1 MKKTVI
7 LLVLS
12 IVLNSLLIAEEWEK
26 SGTISLNVNQNSY
39 SDNWVGDEISNFNW
53 ALNLNATFQKQLS
66 NSIHNK
72 NTVKLAF
79 GQTHNQQRN
88 DAGEKYW
95 EKPSKSTDL
104 IDLESMFRFTMG
116 WFADP
121 FAAVRFESQ
130 FLDSGYDESK
140 MINPINL
147 TESIGLARQLIKEDK
162 RELTTRL
169 GAAFKQF
176 QDSRI
181 DGMIDATDGGL
192 EFVTE
197 FFTPLMNDMVQF
209 NSKLYLYQA
218 LFYSEEDSDPD
229 DNWKAMDMNWE
240 NILSAK
246 LIGLVNIN
254 FYMQLLYD
262 KQFVDEFRI
271 KQTLGLGLSYQLF

>member
-1 MKKTVI
+1 
-7 LLVLS
+7 
-12 IVLNSLLIAEEWEK
+12 
-26 SGTISLNVNQNSY
+26 
-39 SDNWVGDEISNFNW
+39 
-53 ALNLNATFQKQLS
+53 
-66 NSIHNK
+66 
-72 NTVKLAF
+72 
-79 GQTHNQQRN
+79 
-88 DAGEKYW
+88 
-95 EKPSKSTDL
+95 
-104 IDLESMFRFTMG
+104 MG
-116 WFADP
+116 WFVDP
-121 FAAVRFESQ
+121 FTAVRFESQ
-130 FLDSGYDESK
+130 FLDSRYNETK
-140 MINPINL
+140 MINPIHL
-147 TESIGLARQLIKEDK
+147 TESFGVARRLIKEEK

-176 QDSRI
+176 QDSRL
-181 DGMIDATDGGL
+181 DGTIDATDGGL

-209 NSKLYLYQA
+209 NSKLYLYKA